1 MKAKFVEAEE
11 MLVFFDLESELQEV
25 NIPLNNSTYLWYPAE
40 RNQQQ
45 ASITSSSEYTV
56 IICDEN
62 WAEIAKNGYFDLK
75 SCGNFIFE
83 RRTTVILNL
92 GQFS

>member
-56 IICDEN
+56 MIFGLK
-62 WAEIAKNGYFDLK
+62 WAVTRQNSF
-75 SCGNFIFE
+75 FE
-83 RRTTVILNL
+83 
-92 GQFS
+92 

>member
-56 IICDEN
+56 MIFVLKFAVINQKSTIFHSKFDFFE
-62 WAEIAKNGYFDLK
+62 WYFW
-75 SCGNFIFE
+75 
-83 RRTTVILNL
+83 
-92 GQFS
+92 

>member
-1 MKAKFVEAEE
+1 MILQQNSMKAKFVEAEE

-56 IICDEN
+56 MIFVVKF
-62 WAEIAKNGYFDLK
+62 ATKNRPFFTRNL
-75 SCGNFIFE
+75 IFPS
-83 RRTTVILNL
+83 
-92 GQFS
+92 GMFW